1 MLTAMILSIH
11 IMSTVF
17 SPTGLMSFK
26 EFIALKPDDKAYE
39 LYEGIAFEMQPVGQ
53 HEEIV
58 GFLTVNIAI
67 EVGRLALPYLLPKQA
82 LIKAPPQVKSLGF
95 EAESAYCPD
104 VLLVRRSALPEEPLW
119 SSASTLTK
127 GSSLA
132 LVVEVVSTNW
142 RIDYGNKLND
152 YEALGISEYWIIDYL
167 PLGGRR
173 VIGEPRVPTV
183 SVHRLVDGEFVL
195 GRFQGN
201 EPIISGVFP
210 EINLTAN
217 QIFSADR

>member
-1 MLTAMILSIH
+1 MA
-11 IMSTVF
+11 F

-26 EFIALKPDDKAYE
+26 EFIDFKPNDKVYE
-39 LYEGIAFEMQPVGQ
+39 LYDGIASEMQPVGQ

-67 EVGRLALPYLLPKQA
+67 EIGRLALPYLLPKQA
-82 LIKAPPQVKSLGF
+82 LIKVPSQAKSLAF
-95 EAESAYCPD
+95 ETESAYCPD
-104 VLLVRRSALPEEPLW
+104 VLVVKRSALLEEPLW
-119 SSASTLTK
+119 SSTSTLAK

-152 YEALGISEYWIIDYL
+152 YESLGISEYWIIDYL
-167 PLGGRR
+167 PLAGKR

-183 SVHRLVDGEFVL
+183 SVYRLVDDEFVL
-195 GRFQGN
+195 ERFQGN
-201 EPIISGVFP
+201 ALIVSDVFP

-217 QIFSADR
+217 QVFNAIR